1 MRGSLLWEGRGI
13 GEPGWSLLVE
23 ETNLHLI
30 SGVPNTCH
38 WRLIPWA
45 QEVKVAKVPWTPARE
60 ERRKDDDQ
68 HTIPKGQKWAGGETD
83 QLDLTGEGFTLWCQ
97 A

>member
-1 MRGSLLWEGRGI
+1 MKWGIGGSLLWEGRGI

-38 WRLIPWA
+38 WRLIPWP
-45 QEVKVAKVPWTPARE
+45 QEVKVAKEVKVAEYPGPQGTQLGKKGEKKGRGGC
-60 ERRKDDDQ
+60 
-68 HTIPKGQKWAGGETD
+68 IPSWKEAEAG
-83 QLDLTGEGFTLWCQ
+83 L
-97 A
+97 